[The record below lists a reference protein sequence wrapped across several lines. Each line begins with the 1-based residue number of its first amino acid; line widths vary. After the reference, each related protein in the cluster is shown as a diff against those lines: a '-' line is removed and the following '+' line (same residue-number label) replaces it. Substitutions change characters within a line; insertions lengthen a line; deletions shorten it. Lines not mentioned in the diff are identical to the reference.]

1 MSIVLNFQNKIP
13 IYRVTKGNSWEIERA
28 KGGNNMLN
36 RISSIR
42 SIERVNRINRTN
54 KQMSQQGSFYRAR
67 EEQEVQ
73 FSEAMKEACKHN
85 GDSLSRS
92 MENKIN
98 FYGSD
103 AQAVYYTMAM
113 SRSFKA

>member
-1 MSIVLNFQNKIP
+1 
-13 IYRVTKGNSWEIERA
+13 
-28 KGGNNMLN
+28 MLN

-42 SIERVNRINRTN
+42 SIERVNRINQTN
-54 KQMSQQGSFYRAR
+54 KQMSQQDSFYRAR
-67 EEQEVQ
+67 EEQEVC
-73 FSEAMKEACKHN
+73 FSETMKEACKHN
-85 GDSLSRS
+85 GDSLSRL
-92 MENKIN
+92 MENKVN

>member
-1 MSIVLNFQNKIP
+1 
-13 IYRVTKGNSWEIERA
+13 
-28 KGGNNMLN
+28 MLN

-42 SIERVNRINRTN
+42 TIERVNRIGPMN
-54 KQMSQQGSFYRAR
+54 KQMSRQDSFQKAR
-67 EEQEVQ
+67 EEQEIS
-73 FSEAMKEACKHN
+73 FSETMKESCNHN
-85 GDSLSRS
+85 EDVLSRS
-92 MENKIN
+92 MENKVN

>member
-1 MSIVLNFQNKIP
+1 
-13 IYRVTKGNSWEIERA
+13 
-28 KGGNNMLN
+28 MLN